1 MKIKSSPIE
10 CQQLC
15 QKNSTCLGFS
25 YDMINQSCYQV
36 NLNEVGFLFPNSVF
50 KNVFLFIQF
59 YEKVLS
65 SMCSEILKVKT
76 SAICINWFWKN
87 YFEDLNSK
95 YMLILCFKCF
105 IQVLDLKRSFPNT
118 DWVSGPKFCPS
129 PAPTAISKLKLTWKK
144 LYCDLYYL
152 FLARLL

>member
-1 MKIKSSPIE
+1 M
-10 CQQLC
+10 
-15 QKNSTCLGFS
+15 STALPKKLNLSRILVRHDKPVLLSGKFKWSWISFS
-25 YDMINQSCYQV
+25 KLS
-36 NLNEVGFLFPNSVF
+36 F

>member
-1 MKIKSSPIE
+1 M
-10 CQQLC
+10 
-15 QKNSTCLGFS
+15 STALPKKF
-25 YDMINQSCYQV
+25 
-36 NLNEVGFLFPNSVF
+36 NLSRFLVRHDKPVLLSGKFKWSWTFFPNSIFMNIFF
-50 KNVFLFIQF
+50 KIQL
-59 YEKVLS
+59 YEKVRS

-95 YMLILCFKCF
+95 NMLILCFKCF

-129 PAPTAISKLKLTWKK
+129 PAPTATSKLKLLLVLKK
-144 LYCDLYYL
+144 YCYLYK
-152 FLARLL
+152 